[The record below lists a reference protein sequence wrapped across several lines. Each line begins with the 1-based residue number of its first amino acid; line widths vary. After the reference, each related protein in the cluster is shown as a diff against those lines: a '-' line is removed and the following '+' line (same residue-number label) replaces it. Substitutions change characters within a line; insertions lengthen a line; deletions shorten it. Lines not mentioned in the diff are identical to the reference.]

1 MEELASEFESARER
15 CLLVALQQRDC
26 KEHEVAE
33 HLGELARLACT
44 AGGEVCE
51 EMTFKRDKPHPG
63 YFVGEGQ
70 AELIAEEVEKQKIA
84 TVIFDDE
91 LTPAQGRNIERVV
104 KAKVLDRTQLILDIF
119 ARHAATRAGRL
130 QIELARMQY
139 TLPRLRRMWTH
150 LERQRGGI
158 GLRGGPGEQQIE
170 VDRRLIEERITRLR
184 GELEGVR
191 KHRAERRKGRRRHG
205 WALVSLV
212 GYTNAGKSTL
222 LNRIADAEVKAD
234 DKLFAT
240 LDPTTRRIKLPN
252 NQDVLLTD
260 TVGFIRKL
268 PHGLIESFRATL
280 EEVSESDLLLHVV
293 DTSNPEA
300 EAQIAAVEDVLREI
314 GADDKPLLMVL
325 NKCDRKGS
333 GRQAA
338 CLRRRFGQ
346 AVEISARD
354 GDGIDDLQHAL
365 ADALKYR
372 NTELHLR
379 IPISEGGLISSL
391 QASANILDSEYD
403 GDFALFR
410 VRVPERLL
418 GDCKAYIIS

>member
-1 MEELASEFESARER
+1 MEQVVSDSEAARER
-15 CLLVALQQRDC
+15 TLLIGLRQRGDRDW
-26 KEHEVAE
+26 ELAE
-33 HLGELARLACT
+33 HLAELSRLAWTAGADVRGELR
-44 AGGEVCE
+44 
-51 EMTFKRDKPHPG
+51 FKRDKPHPG

-70 AELIAEEVEKQKIA
+70 ARAIGKQVAEKQIA

-91 LTPAQGRNIERVV
+91 LSPAQGRNIEKLV

-119 ARHAATRAGRL
+119 ARHAATRAGSL

-170 VDRRLIEERITRLR
+170 LDRRLVEERIKRLR
-184 GELEGVR
+184 AELEGVR

-222 LNRIADAEVKAD
+222 LNRIADAEVEAD

-268 PHGLIESFRATL
+268 PHGLIESFQATL
-280 EEVSESDLLLHVV
+280 EEVRESDLLLHVI
-293 DTSNPEA
+293 DSSHPEA

-314 GADDKPLLMVL
+314 GAEDKPLLMVL
-325 NKCDRKGS
+325 NKCDRGQS
-333 GRQAA
+333 RRQAA
-338 CLRRRFGQ
+338 VLRRRFERS
-346 AVEISARD
+346 VEISARS
-354 GDGIDDLQHAL
+354 GAGIEELLHAL
-365 ADALKYR
+365 ADALKHR
-372 NTELHLR
+372 NTELRLR
-379 IPISEGGLISSL
+379 IPISEGGVISSL
-391 QASANILDSEYD
+391 QAAANILESEYD
-403 GDFALFR
+403 GDFALLR
-410 VRVPERLL
+410 ARVPARLL
-418 GDCKAYIIS
+418 GECGPYIRG